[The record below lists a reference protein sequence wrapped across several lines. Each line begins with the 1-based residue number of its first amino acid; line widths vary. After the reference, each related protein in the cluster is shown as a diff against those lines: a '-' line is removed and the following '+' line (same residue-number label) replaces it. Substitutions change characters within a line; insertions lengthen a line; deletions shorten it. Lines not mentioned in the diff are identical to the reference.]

1 MQRFILFLSLWILFS
16 SSLIYGEG
24 FGRYAVKFGVGVSST
39 TFNGVLGLFN
49 EDDYESRPGV
59 NFGVSATLYRN
70 KQLQFFGEMQYQ
82 ARGSE
87 LKLFYTDVNGN
98 PIKQEPGLDNLFE
111 YLVFSSGINFTFGNG
126 SLRPILKAGPS
137 LSLLLRER
145 SITFGDLNFNTSRF
159 VFGAA
164 FGGGLV
170 FAKLPPG
177 ELFVEIKYDL
187 DITKALE
194 TDPTLPNKFDMKHRV
209 LSVSLGLLLP

>member
-1 MQRFILFLSLWILFS
+1 MKRFILFLGLWILII
-16 SSLIYGEG
+16 SSLIYAEG
-24 FGRYAVKFGVGVSST
+24 LGRYAVKFGVGVSSEA
-39 TFNGVLGLFN
+39 FNGAQGLFN
-49 EDDYESRPGV
+49 EDDYENRPGV
-59 NFGVSATLYRN
+59 NFGVSATLSQH
-70 KQLQFFGEMQYQ
+70 KQFQFFGEMQYQ
-82 ARGSE
+82 VRGSE

-111 YLVFSSGINFTFGNG
+111 YLVFSSGVNFTFGNG
-126 SLRPILKAGPS
+126 KMRPFLKAGPS
-137 LSLLLRER
+137 LNLLLRER
-145 SITFGDLNFNTSRF
+145 SSFGDLNFNTSRF

-164 FGGGLV
+164 LGGGLV

-187 DITKALE
+187 DVTKALE